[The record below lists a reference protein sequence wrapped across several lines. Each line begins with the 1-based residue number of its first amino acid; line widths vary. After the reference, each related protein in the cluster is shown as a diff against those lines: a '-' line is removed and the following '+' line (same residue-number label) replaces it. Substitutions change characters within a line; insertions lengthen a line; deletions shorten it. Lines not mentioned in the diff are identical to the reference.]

1 MNCGDSRSSEGIGS
15 TGCFALKAIL
25 TVGNHFAK
33 AVMNAK
39 RGGGPQQSAL
49 SLAGEDFC
57 RQLRTVSPPRF
68 REPPQAAL
76 WLGGAGDMESV
87 EKLQSY
93 RPKAHFGY
101 SFR

>member
-1 MNCGDSRSSEGIGS
+1 VNCGDSRSSEGIGS

-57 RQLRTVSPPRF
+57 RQLR
-68 REPPQAAL
+68 EPPQAAL